1 MQTKRL
7 TFLFL
12 ALSLIVMVF
21 SQQQTPV
28 LSASQVV
35 LSDKN
40 IELKIDLQGGA
51 IVDFRR
57 TASTINPF
65 SWKVNATDMP
75 ENNRSGAVFQGHF
88 LCTGRW
94 GSPTEGEMK
103 AGVPHNGQASRDVWT
118 VTEKT
123 ATSVKMKIKSP
134 LDGIIVERK
143 VSLIEGKNGFQVT
156 ESFTNYTSI
165 GRLFNVVQHATIG
178 APFLNESTSIESN
191 AQKGFMQHL
200 SYPDPNKHAY
210 NWPMAFMAPDA
221 DSIDLRRSDS
231 PESYVSTHVFSD
243 SIAWVSA
250 TSPAHQLTLV
260 YSWNSADYP
269 WLNVWQ
275 QRVDGRLWAKGLE
288 FGTTGIGRSYQ
299 DLLRYD
305 TSFNGQNS
313 FVWLDAGEKIT
324 KSYSCFLLDTEKR
337 KEMDKESQMIDKA
350 RRLIAEMTLEEK
362 VGQMLYDAPAIPRL
376 NIPAYNWWNECLHG
390 VARAGRATVFPQ
402 AIGMAAMWDKQQMY
416 RNADAIS
423 DEARAKHHFFA
434 SQGKR
439 RIYQGLTMWTPNIN
453 IFRDPRWG
461 RGMETYG
468 EDPYLTGELAVPFIK
483 GLQGNDPDYYK
494 VIATAKHFVV
504 HSGPES
510 SRHSFDARVDDYDF
524 HTTYLPH
531 FKKTIQK
538 AGVYSVM
545 CAYNRFRGTPCCGDK
560 FLENLLRNDWGFKG
574 YIVSDCWA
582 IKDFYDKGAHEVVN
596 TKAEA
601 AAMAV
606 KAGTDLNCGDTYP
619 ALVDAVKQGLISEQE
634 IDVSLERLMLAR
646 LKLGILPADSLSP
659 WSTIP
664 ISVVNSKKH
673 QQLALESAQKSM
685 VLLQNK
691 KNILPLRSD
700 LKRIAVI
707 GPNAQN
713 VDVLLGNYHGY
724 SDHYVT
730 ILEGIKARNPQANVT
745 YAPGCRLADE
755 LPLFD
760 VVPTDYLF
768 INEQCTENGLE
779 GEYFASLNHE
789 GNPLMKRVDKQV
801 DFKWWGISPV
811 EGLPTDTFSVR
822 WTGVL
827 LPPVTGNYYL
837 GADGHYAYKLFINDS
852 LVTQFKNTHHNRTE
866 YGTSY
871 LEKGKKYRIRLEY
884 IQDRSENAFV
894 QMLWDIPRPQLLD
907 EAVTLAS
914 QSDVVILAMGLS
926 PLLEGEEMKVKVK
939 GFNGGDREELS
950 LPDSQKRLINAI
962 SKTGKPVVLV
972 LLNGSAIAFADEAKK
987 VDAVVEAWYPG
998 EAGGTAVASV
1008 LWGDHNPAGRLPVTF
1023 YKSVADLPAFD
1034 DYSMKGRTYRY
1045 FNGKTQYD
1053 FGFGLSYTTFTYSNL
1068 QLSTQ
1073 LMSDRGIE
1081 VKFDITNTGK
1091 LDGDEVCQLYIQ
1103 SKGSKS
1109 ISLQGFDRVHITK
1122 GETKSVTMQLTPEQ
1136 IEDVTGKKI
1145 AELASHEFVLTV
1157 AGAKPG
1163 GNTQKLQAKFKVD

>member
-12 ALSLIVMVF
+12 ALSLILMVF
-21 SQQQTPV
+21 SQQHTPA

-40 IELKIDLQGGA
+40 IELVIDLQGGA

-57 TASTINPF
+57 ASSTINPF

-94 GSPTEGEMK
+94 GTPTEGEMK

-118 VTEKT
+118 VIEKT

-156 ESFTNYTSI
+156 ESFNNYTSI

-210 NWPMAFMAPDA
+210 SWPMAFMAPDA

-299 DLLRYD
+299 DLLRFD
-305 TSFNGQNS
+305 TRFNKQNS

-461 RGMETYG
+461 RGMETY
-468 EDPYLTGELAVPFIK
+468 
-483 GLQGNDPDYYK
+483 
-494 VIATAKHFVV
+494 
-504 HSGPES
+504 
-510 SRHSFDARVDDYDF
+510 
-524 HTTYLPH
+524 
-531 FKKTIQK
+531 
-538 AGVYSVM
+538 
-545 CAYNRFRGTPCCGDK
+545 
-560 FLENLLRNDWGFKG
+560 
-574 YIVSDCWA
+574 
-582 IKDFYDKGAHEVVN
+582 
-596 TKAEA
+596 
-601 AAMAV
+601 
-606 KAGTDLNCGDTYP
+606 
-619 ALVDAVKQGLISEQE
+619 
-634 IDVSLERLMLAR
+634 
-646 LKLGILPADSLSP
+646 
-659 WSTIP
+659 
-664 ISVVNSKKH
+664 
-673 QQLALESAQKSM
+673 
-685 VLLQNK
+685 
-691 KNILPLRSD
+691 
-700 LKRIAVI
+700 
-707 GPNAQN
+707 
-713 VDVLLGNYHGY
+713 
-724 SDHYVT
+724 
-730 ILEGIKARNPQANVT
+730 
-745 YAPGCRLADE
+745 
-755 LPLFD
+755 
-760 VVPTDYLF
+760 
-768 INEQCTENGLE
+768 
-779 GEYFASLNHE
+779 
-789 GNPLMKRVDKQV
+789 
-801 DFKWWGISPV
+801 
-811 EGLPTDTFSVR
+811 
-822 WTGVL
+822 
-827 LPPVTGNYYL
+827 
-837 GADGHYAYKLFINDS
+837 
-852 LVTQFKNTHHNRTE
+852 
-866 YGTSY
+866 
-871 LEKGKKYRIRLEY
+871 
-884 IQDRSENAFV
+884 
-894 QMLWDIPRPQLLD
+894 
-907 EAVTLAS
+907 
-914 QSDVVILAMGLS
+914 
-926 PLLEGEEMKVKVK
+926 
-939 GFNGGDREELS
+939 
-950 LPDSQKRLINAI
+950 
-962 SKTGKPVVLV
+962 
-972 LLNGSAIAFADEAKK
+972 
-987 VDAVVEAWYPG
+987 
-998 EAGGTAVASV
+998 
-1008 LWGDHNPAGRLPVTF
+1008 
-1023 YKSVADLPAFD
+1023 
-1034 DYSMKGRTYRY
+1034 RY

-1073 LMSDRGIE
+1073 QMSDRGIE
-1081 VKFDITNTGK
+1081 VKFDIANTGK

-1122 GETKSVTMQLTPEQ
+1122 GETNSVTMQLTPEQ
-1136 IEDVTGKKI
+1136 LQDVTGKK
-1145 AELASHEFVLTV
+1145 LADLTGNEFVVTV
-1157 AGAKPG
+1157 AGARPG
-1163 GNTQKLQAKFKVD
+1163 EKTQKLQAKFKVD